1 MPPEKISETS
11 NAKIWQIRLQ
21 VNITDMTFFAAII
34 NLQEVG
40 IFFFSFIFIEDI
52 PSFVNFSA
60 VLIAIMIYAGMS
72 TTV

>member
-40 IFFFSFIFIEDI
+40 IFFSFIFIEDF